1 MTNESVT
8 AIFYTWNEGVART
21 VIGMNDPCN
30 TLILDS
36 HIRVMRSIVKE
47 RENETMGKYSK
58 EDIFRFVE
66 EEDVEFIRLQFT
78 DIFGMLKN
86 VAITSGQLKKALENR
101 CMFDGSAIEGFV
113 RVEESDMYLYPD
125 LDTFAIFPWR
135 PQQGKVARFI
145 CDVYRPNN
153 TPFEGDPR
161 YVLKK
166 VLKEA
171 EEMGYRFNVGPECE
185 FFLFHTD
192 EEGRPTTKTHEMAGY
207 FDVGPVDLAEN
218 VRRDIV
224 LNLEEMGFEIESSH
238 HEIAPAQHEIDVQ
251 YEKGLLAADNIL
263 TFKLAVKTIAKRHGL
278 HATFMPKP
286 KVGVN
291 GSGMH
296 INMSLEDFLGKN
308 VFEDQEDELGLS
320 QTAYQFVAGI
330 LYHMRTMTLLTN
342 PLVNSYKRL
351 VPGFDAPTFIA
362 WSTAPNRGQ
371 VIRIPSSRGA
381 STRVELRS
389 PDSAVNPY
397 LALAACLAAGLDG
410 IKKGMVPPAQVNQN
424 ILQMSEDELNQRGIL
439 QLPKTLGE
447 AIEAFEGDEFLKGVL
462 GEHIYTKYLSAKKKE
477 WNMFRTQVTDW
488 EIEEYL
494 FKY

>member
-1 MTNESVT
+1 MSRYN
-8 AIFYTWNEGVART
+8 
-21 VIGMNDPCN
+21 
-30 TLILDS
+30 
-36 HIRVMRSIVKE
+36 
-47 RENETMGKYSK
+47 K
-58 EDIFRFVE
+58 EDIVRMVE

-86 VAITSGQLKKALENR
+86 VAITSSQLKKALDNL
-101 CMFDGSAIEGFV
+101 CMFDGSSIEGFV
-113 RVEESDMYLYPD
+113 REDESDMYLYPD

-135 PQQGKVARFI
+135 PQQGKVARLV
-145 CDVYRPNN
+145 CDVYRPNR

-171 EEMGYRFNVGPECE
+171 KDMGYTFQVGPECE

-192 EEGRPTTKTHEMAGY
+192 EEGRPTTNTHEMAGY
-207 FDVGPVDLAEN
+207 FDVGPIDLAEN

-238 HEIAPAQHEIDVQ
+238 HEIAPAQHEIDFQ
-251 YEKGLLAADNIL
+251 YAEGLVAADNIL
-263 TFKLAVKTIAKRHGL
+263 TFKMAVKTIAKRHGL

-286 KVGVN
+286 KAGVN

-296 INMSLEDFLGKN
+296 INMSLADENGRN
-308 VFEDQEDELGLS
+308 VFEDPADELGLS
-320 QTAYQFVAGI
+320 RIAYQFMAGI
-330 LYHMRTMTLLTN
+330 MHHMKGITLLTN

-351 VPGFDAPTFIA
+351 MPGYDAPVYIA
-362 WSTAPNRGQ
+362 WSAAANRSQ
-371 VIRIPSSRGA
+371 LIRIPSSRGA
-381 STRVELRS
+381 STRIELRC

-410 IKKGMVPPAQVNQN
+410 IKKEMVPPKAVNEN
-424 ILQMSEDELNQRGIL
+424 ISSMTKTQMKERGIG

-447 AIEAFEGDEFLKGVL
+447 AIAQYEADPFVKEVL
-462 GEHIYTKYLSAKKKE
+462 GEHIYTKYLEAKKEE
-477 WNMFRTQVTDW
+477 WRQFRAQVTDW
-488 EIEEYL
+488 EIGEYL